1 MLHEMLM
8 KWDGFIIIP
17 YIFIINKKKRSFLTL
32 LSLEMSFPRNYVAVI
47 KQIFTRIFRIFAII
61 YTHHFGKLEEVG
73 ATAHLNTS
81 FKHFLFFV
89 WEFDLV
95 DVREMDAIS
104 GIVSEF
110 RVKFESST

>member
-1 MLHEMLM
+1 MLY
-8 KWDGFIIIP
+8 FISK
-17 YIFIINKKKRSFLTL
+17 YFEIINLILFIL
-32 LSLEMSFPRNYVAVI
+32 LICGLEMSFPRNYVSVI

-95 DVREMDAIS
+95 DAREMDAIS
-104 GIVSEF
+104 GIVAEL
-110 RVKFESST
+110 RVKFDQTS